1 MKNSKGGTNNV
12 IRDEKAKRK
21 VRIKHFNVN
30 RRGTYYY
37 VRASRGYH
45 ENIRLLFRGFKV
57 PVEVTDQQATFR
69 FKCSE
74 IWQHANKLQ

>member
-1 MKNSKGGTNNV
+1 MENSKGGTNNV

-21 VRIKHFNVN
+21 VRIKHFKVN
-30 RRGTYYY
+30 RKGIYCY

-69 FKCSE
+69 FKC
-74 IWQHANKLQ
+74 